1 MAIILDGNRR
11 YAEKRGILEPHQIY
25 AVGANK
31 LDDVLDWCA
40 ELGIRVVTLWVL
52 STENLRRSTED
63 VGGILSA
70 LESKLR
76 TIIDNP
82 QIHQRKVRIR
92 ALGRLS
98 LLPDSILSA
107 IKAAE
112 AATRDY
118 DTITVVIAVAYGG
131 REEICDAIRRI
142 LREAIEAGTIG
153 AGTVDTITP
162 DVIGKYLYFGDFPE
176 PDLIIRT
183 SGELRLSGFLLWQ
196 SAYSELYF
204 TDVNWPEFRKID
216 FLRAIRSYQRRGRR
230 FGQ

>member
-1 MAIILDGNRR
+1 VAIILDGNRR

-52 STENLRRSTED
+52 STENLRRRTED

-76 TIIDNP
+76 SIVENP

-153 AGTVDTITP
+153 AATAETITP